1 MKVLPAVLKQRSE
14 NVSRDMWK
22 HAWKESRAHVR
33 HEEEQVIVLRI
44 DNENRPKVPADL
56 RWLGG

>member
-1 MKVLPAVLKQRSE
+1 MKVCPAVLRQKSE

-22 HAWKESRAHVR
+22 HAWKELRARVR
-33 HEEEQVIVLRI
+33 REEEQVIVLRI

>member
-1 MKVLPAVLKQRSE
+1 M
-14 NVSRDMWK
+14 SRDMWK

-33 HEEEQVIVLRI
+33 HEEEQVIVLGI